1 MGVCV
6 LGQAVQ
12 VGCWSVEDT
21 TGPQG
26 SMGQEWPARG
36 VSGGHAGARGAWGAT
51 KAEMPLESPI
61 GKHGRRDHTWLE
73 WTGELARGDMMG
85 SEE

>member
-1 MGVCV
+1 M
-6 LGQAVQ
+6 LGQVVQ
-12 VGCWSVEDT
+12 VGCWSVEDM

-61 GKHGRRDHTWLE
+61 GKHGQWGPH
-73 WTGELARGDMMG
+73 LAGMDR
-85 SEE
+85 